1 MSTTKTSTHDLL
13 ERLFAAFN
21 RHDADAVMSRMTVD
35 VVFDAAV
42 GPDAFG
48 RRFVGRESVRDAFIQ
63 VWRNFPDVAWNCT
76 RHTVA
81 GDVGLS
87 EWIFRATRPDGGR
100 IDADGCDI
108 FEIEAS
114 LIKRKTAFRKDRPV
128 QY

>member
-63 VWRNFPDVAWNCT
+63 VWRNFPDVA
-76 RHTVA
+76 